1 MNILVVMPTTE
12 RHKQKLKQSCPDGK
26 FTFLNDCLPTD
37 EQLADA
43 EIIVGNVLVDEIQKC
58 KKLRFLQLNTAGSDA
73 YVGIAK
79 SLLIANSSGAYGL
92 AISEHLLGML
102 LMLMKKLHLYRDNQ
116 NNSLWRDEGTVMGI
130 EGSRILTIGLGDIG
144 GEFAKRCKALG
155 AYTLG
160 IRRNLMLKPYYI
172 DEMHSLD
179 EIDSI
184 IPTVDVVA
192 LCLPNCDESVKLFN
206 KERISKMKD
215 GSILLNVG
223 RGSAIDTEALYEAV
237 SGGRI
242 SAGIDVTDPEP
253 LPSNHPLW
261 HCPNVIITP
270 HISGYYHLRQTHDRI
285 IDIAARNIE
294 NILCGEPI
302 INRVDPHTGYRVITN
317 RY

>member
-1 MNILVVMPTTE
+1 MNILVVMPTDE
-12 RHKQKLKQSCPDGK
+12 LHRQKLKQACPDGD
-26 FTFLNDCLPTD
+26 FTFLNDCMPTD
-37 EQLADA
+37 EQLAAA
-43 EIIVGNVLVDEIQKC
+43 EIIVGNVPVDRINKC

-73 YVGIAK
+73 YVGIAND
-79 SLLIANSSGAYGL
+79 LFIANSSGAYGL

-102 LMLMKKLHLYRDNQ
+102 LMLTKKLHLYRDNQ
-116 NNSLWRDEGTVMGI
+116 NNNLWHDEGTVTGI
-130 EGSRILTIGLGDIG
+130 KDSRILTIGLGDIG

-160 IRRNLMLKPYYI
+160 VRRNMLLKPQYI
-172 DEMHSLD
+172 DEMYSLD

-206 KERISKMKD
+206 RERLNKMKA

-223 RGSAIDTEALYEAV
+223 RGNAVDTEALYDTV
-237 SGGRI
+237 SSGRI

-261 HCPNVIITP
+261 NCPNIIITP

-294 NILCGEPI
+294 NILSGEPI
-302 INRVDPHTGYRVITN
+302 INRVDPCTGYRVITN